1 MGPPLLH
8 NYPTMDVTRFQ
19 GTSSTSSSV
28 GNLKTPSVGTR
39 MALRHRPSI
48 LKIGA
53 LYLSEKTKTY
63 VNKLVIIEGYGMRA
77 TTIEDWNVLPP
88 TLCFA

>member
-8 NYPTMDVTRFQ
+8 NYSTMDVTRFQ

-28 GNLKTPSVGTR
+28 GNFKTPSVGPR
-39 MALRHRPSI
+39 MGLSHRPSI

-53 LYLSEKTKTY
+53 LYLSVKTKIY
-63 VNKLVIIEGYGMRA
+63 VNKQVITEGYGMRA
-77 TTIEDWNVLPP
+77 TTIED
-88 TLCFA
+88 